1 MTLRDAL
8 NTPCRKHPT
17 KNLLYKDLSHII
29 RERSQQCDTRSA
41 EDSGSLGCQR
51 ISSRGNNVPSYSSP
65 DKLPGLV
72 VRDSC
77 VGQNETT
84 SSEKQPGG
92 DRAVSGAADSLSD
105 IAVLGTEMCR
115 KTLVAIDLLHH
126 SHVCLPEARPGEKV
140 RTPCPLL
147 SVFRQGKHVVA
158 DCQVNGRWHPHI
170 DYRDCWEQA
179 GCKVANSLFLFATL
193 AMYFWVLVEALYLHN
208 LIFVSVFSEKK
219 TLKWFVLIGW
229 GAPVLFIIPWIAVK
243 AVNDDGDCWIGTS
256 VHPEYQWIY
265 RAPIS
270 VIIVVN
276 FLLFLNVVRV
286 LAEKLRSAATAGA
299 QDSGGCRCCCR
310 WPKGTSWRL
319 AKSTLVLIP
328 LFGVSGVIFVFM
340 PPDIEGDAQDARF
353 SFDLFF
359 NSFQG
364 FFVAVLFCFLNG
376 EVKAEFQKRWDRWQM
391 SRDLSHQSVRCS
403 RLSSYQIRSTRSNSL
418 ALTQISCASPS
429 SGPVLTPDQT
439 PNCTTFSKMAV
450 SDSFPRPVT
459 ATRPPAGYQCPGSGV
474 QKDHSSGIVC
484 DLSDREDCSF
494 IPTMLDPV
502 YPDFGGLQDSA

>member
-1 MTLRDAL
+1 
-8 NTPCRKHPT
+8 
-17 KNLLYKDLSHII
+17 
-29 RERSQQCDTRSA
+29 
-41 EDSGSLGCQR
+41 
-51 ISSRGNNVPSYSSP
+51 
-65 DKLPGLV
+65 
-72 VRDSC
+72 
-77 VGQNETT
+77 
-84 SSEKQPGG
+84 
-92 DRAVSGAADSLSD
+92 
-105 IAVLGTEMCR
+105 MCR

-140 RTPCPLL
+140 RTPCPAL
-147 SVFRQGKHVVA
+147 SVFQQGKHVVA

-170 DYRDCWEQA
+170 DYRDCWEQGIGHKRMLVDMYTA
-179 GCKVANSLFLFATL
+179 GYSLSFISLLIAVVILASFRRLYCTRNFIHIHLFVSGMLKAALLLMKDYFGNVRTVLAFWTHFCYLVRRDVSNLDPDMLTTSFHSSQVGCKVANSLFLFATL

-208 LIFVSVFSEKK
+208 LLFVSVFSHKK

-229 GAPVLFIIPWIAVK
+229 GAPVLFIIPWIALK
-243 AVNDDGDCWIGTS
+243 TMNDDWDCWIGPS
-256 VHPEYQWIY
+256 VHPQYQWIY

-270 VIIVVN
+270 VIIEGN

-286 LAEKLRSAATAGA
+286 LPNKLRTAATAGA
-299 QDSGGCRCCCR
+299 QDSGCCLCCCL
-310 WPKGTSWRL
+310 WPNGTSWRL
-319 AKSTLVLIP
+319 PKSTLALIP
-328 LFGVSGVIFVFM
+328 LFGVSGVIFLFM
-340 PPDIEGDAQDARF
+340 PPDIQGDAQDARL

-450 SDSFPRPVT
+450 SDSFPRPVP
-459 ATRPPAGYQCPGSGV
+459 ATCPPAGYQCPPTGYQCPGSAV

-494 IPTMLDPV
+494 IPTVLDPV